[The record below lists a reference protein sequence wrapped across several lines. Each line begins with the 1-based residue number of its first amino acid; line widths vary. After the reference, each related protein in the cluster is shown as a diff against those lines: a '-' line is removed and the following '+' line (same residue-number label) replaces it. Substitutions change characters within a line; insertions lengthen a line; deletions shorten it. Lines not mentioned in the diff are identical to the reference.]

1 MVSHVDKT
9 GCIYVFRSRG
19 GMCVTIIKELE
30 AMNLRESKGY
40 IEGLWRKIMQLYF
53 NLTNTNIEN

>member
-1 MVSHVDKT
+1 MYLGV
-9 GCIYVFRSRG
+9 GG

>member
-1 MVSHVDKT
+1 MWTKQV
-9 GCIYVFRSRG
+9 VFMYLGVGG

-40 IEGLWRKIMQLYF
+40 IEGLWRKIMHL
-53 NLTNTNIEN
+53 

>member
-1 MVSHVDKT
+1 MWTKQV
-9 GCIYVFRSRG
+9 VFMYLGVGG